1 MSILDSKIPEG
12 PLADKWTKHKNTIN
26 LVNPANKRNIDVIVV
41 GTGLAGGSAAAT
53 LAELGYNV
61 KTFCYSDSPRRAH
74 SIAAQG
80 GINAAKNYQGDGDSD
95 YRLFYDTVK
104 GGDYRSREANV
115 YRLAEVSANIIDQ
128 CVAQG
133 VPFAREYGGLL
144 DNRSFGGVLV
154 SRTFYAKGQTGQQL
168 LLGAYSAMNR
178 QINRG
183 KIQAFNRHEMLDLV
197 KIDGKARG
205 IIARNLVTGE
215 IERHSAHAVVLASGG
230 YGNVFFLST
239 NAMGSNVMAAWRA
252 HRRGAFFANPCYTQI
267 HPTCIPVSGDHQ
279 SKLTLMSESLRN
291 DGRIWVPK
299 RIEDSEAIRAGK
311 LKPTQLAEE
320 ERDYYLERRYPAFGN
335 LVPRDVASRAAK
347 ERCDA
352 GFGVNKTGEA
362 VYLDFASAIQ
372 RYGKE
377 KALTSGMHNPTA
389 DQIRELGEKVI
400 EDKYGNLF
408 QMYEKIVDENPYKT
422 PMMIYP
428 AVHYTMG
435 GLWVD
440 YNLQTTVPG
449 CYAAGEANFSDH
461 GANRLGASALMQG
474 LADGYFVLPYT
485 IGDYLSKDIR
495 TGKIPTDTPEF
506 DQAEKEVKDRIDKLM
521 SGTGEH
527 SVDYYHKKLGKIMW
541 NKCGM
546 SRNEKH
552 LKEAIV
558 EIAELREDFWKNVKV
573 PGTTDS
579 MNPELE
585 KAGRVADFL
594 ELGELF
600 AKDALNRNESC
611 GGHFREESVEQ
622 EGEQK
627 GEALRD
633 DKNFKYVSA
642 WEYKGEP
649 KDAQLHKEDLVFEN
663 IELKTRSY
671 K

>member
-1 MSILDSKIPEG
+1 MSVLESKIPEG
-12 PLADKWTKHKNTIN
+12 PIDKKWTKHKNEIN
-26 LVNPANKRNIDVIVV
+26 LVNPANKRNIDIIVV
-41 GTGLAGGSAAAT
+41 GTGLAGGSAAASF
-53 LAELGYNV
+53 AELGYNV
-61 KTFCYSDSPRRAH
+61 KTFCYQDSPRRAH

-80 GINAAKNYQGDGDSD
+80 GINASKNYQGDGDSD

-115 YRLAEVSANIIDQ
+115 YRLAEVSGNIIDQ

-183 KIQAFNRHEMLDLV
+183 KIQTFNRHEMMDLV
-197 KIDGKARG
+197 LVDGKARG
-205 IIARNLVTGE
+205 IIARDLVTGN
-215 IERHSAHAVVLASGG
+215 IERHSAHAVVVASGG
-230 YGNVFFLST
+230 YGNVFYLST
-239 NAMGSNVMAAWRA
+239 NAMGCNVMAAWRS
-252 HRRGAFFANPCYTQI
+252 HKKGAFFANPCFTQI
-267 HPTCIPVSGDHQ
+267 HPTCIPVAGELQ

-299 RIEDSEAIRAGK
+299 NKKDAEAVQKGE
-311 LKPTQLAEE
+311 LKPTEIEE
-320 ERDYYLERRYPAFGN
+320 DDRDYYLERRYPAFGN

-352 GFGVNKTGEA
+352 GYGVNKTGQA
-362 VYLDFASAIQ
+362 VYLDFKSAIE

-377 KALTSGMHNPTA
+377 KAFSSGMKDPSKEE
-389 DQIRELGEKVI
+389 IIKLGEEVV
-400 EDKYGNLF
+400 ESKYGNLF
-408 QMYEKIVDENPYKT
+408 EMYEKITDQNPYKT
-422 PMMIYP
+422 PMMIFP

-440 YNLQTTVPG
+440 YNLMTTIPG

-485 IGDYLSKDIR
+485 IGDYLADDIK
-495 TGKIPTDTPEF
+495 TGKISTETEEF
-506 DQAEKEVKDRIDKLM
+506 EAAENEVKERIQKLFDA
-521 SGTGEH
+521 SGKNP
-527 SVDYYHKKLGKIMW
+527 VDYYHKKLGKIMW
-541 NKCGM
+541 DKCGM
-546 SRNEKH
+546 SRNEKD
-552 LKEAIV
+552 LKEAMD
-558 EIAELREDFWKNVKV
+558 EIKELREDFWANVQV
-573 PGTTDS
+573 PGKAEAK
-579 MNPELE
+579 NHELE

-600 AKDALNRNESC
+600 AKDALERNESC
-611 GGHFREESVEQ
+611 GGHFREEYQTED
-622 EGEQK
+622 

-633 DKNFKYVSA
+633 DENFKFVSA
-642 WEYKGEP
+642 WEYVGNPREAK
-649 KDAQLHKEDLVFEN
+649 LHKEQLEFEN

>member
-1 MSILDSKIPEG
+1 MAQLNSKIPKGSISE
-12 PLADKWTKHKNTIN
+12 KWTNHKNNIR
-26 LVNPANKRNIDVIVV
+26 LVSPANKRQNDVIVV

-61 KTFCYSDSPRRAH
+61 KAFCFQDSPRRAH

-80 GINAAKNYQGDGDSD
+80 GINAAKNYQGDGDSV

-133 VPFAREYGGLL
+133 VPFARDYGGLL

-178 QINRG
+178 QIARG
-183 KIQAFNRHEMLDLV
+183 KIKMFNRHEMMDIV
-197 KIDGKARG
+197 KVNGKARG
-205 IIARNLVTGE
+205 IITRNLINGK
-215 IERHSAHAVVLASGG
+215 IERHSAHAVVIASGG
-230 YGNVFFLST
+230 YGNLFYLST
-239 NAMGSNVMAAWRA
+239 NAMGSNVSASWKI
-252 HRRGAFFANPCYTQI
+252 HKKGAFFANPCFTQI

-299 RIEDSEAIRAGK
+299 SKKDAKDIREGR
-311 LKPTQLAEE
+311 LKPTDLSEDK
-320 ERDYYLERRYPAFGN
+320 RDYYLERRYPAFGN

-352 GFGVNKTGEA
+352 GYGVNKTGEA
-362 VYLDFASAIQ
+362 VYLDFASAII

-377 KALTSGMHNPTA
+377 KAHLKGLDENNLN
-389 DQIRELGEKVI
+389 IVKELGKEVI
-400 EDKYGNLF
+400 KSKYGNLF
-408 QMYEKIVDENPYKT
+408 QMYEKIVDQNPYET

-435 GLWVD
+435 GVWVD
-440 YNLQTTVPG
+440 YNLMTTIPG
-449 CYAAGEANFSDH
+449 CFAIGEANFSDH

-485 IGDYLSKDIR
+485 IGDYLADDIR
-495 TGKIPTDTPEF
+495 TGPISTKSQEF
-506 DQAEKEVKDRIDKLM
+506 DEAEQIVKEKIKVLISNKGSK
-521 SGTGEH
+521 
-527 SVDYYHKKLGKIMW
+527 SVDYFHKKLGKIIW

-546 SRNEKH
+546 SRNEKG
-552 LKEAIV
+552 LKDAIK
-558 EIAELREDFWKNVKV
+558 EIQSLRKDFYKNISV
-573 PGTTDS
+573 PGTADS
-579 MNPELE
+579 FNEPLA
-585 KAGRVADFL
+585 KATRVADFL

-600 AKDALNRNESC
+600 AKDALERTESC
-611 GGHFREESVEQ
+611 GGHFREESQSKE
-622 EGEQK
+622 

-633 DKNFKYVSA
+633 DKNFTFVSA
-642 WEYKGEP
+642 WENNGEP
-649 KDAQLHKEDLVFEN
+649 SNSILHKEILSYEN

>member
-1 MSILDSKIPEG
+1 MSKLDSKIPEG
-12 PLADKWTKHKNTIN
+12 PLADKWTNHKNDIN
-26 LVNPANKRNIDVIVV
+26 LVNPANKRLIDVIIV

-61 KTFCYSDSPRRAH
+61 KAFCFQDSPRRAH

-80 GINAAKNYQGDGDSD
+80 GINAAKNYQGDGDST

-115 YRLAEVSANIIDQ
+115 YRLAEVSTNIIDQ

-168 LLGAYSAMNR
+168 LLGAYAAMNR
-178 QINRG
+178 QIGRG
-183 KIQAFNRHEMLDLV
+183 KIKMYTRHEMLDV
-197 KIDGKARG
+197 VIVDGKARG

-215 IERHSAHAVVLASGG
+215 IERHSAHAVVLGTGG
-230 YGNVFFLST
+230 YGNAFYLST
-239 NAMGSNVMAAWRA
+239 YAMGSNVTAAWKA
-252 HRRGAFFANPCYTQI
+252 HKRGAFFANPCYTQI

-299 RIEDSEAIRAGK
+299 HKKDVEAIRNGS
-311 LKPTQLAEE
+311 LKPTDLAEE
-320 ERDYYLERRYPAFGN
+320 DRDYYLERRYPAFGN

-352 GFGVNKTGEA
+352 GYGVNQTGEA
-362 VYLDFASAIQ
+362 VYLDFASAIE

-377 KALTSGMHNPTA
+377 QAFVKGLNVEDKTVVTK
-389 DQIRELGEKVI
+389 LGKEVV
-400 EDKYGNLF
+400 ENKYGNLF
-408 QMYEKIVDENPYKT
+408 QMYEKIVDQNPYET

-440 YNLQTTVPG
+440 YNLMTNVPG
-449 CYAAGEANFSDH
+449 LYAIGEANFSDH

-485 IGDYLSKDIR
+485 IGDYLADDIR
-495 TGKIPTDTPEF
+495 TGTIPTDSKEF
-506 DQAEKEVKDRIDKLM
+506 DDAEQKVKGDIDKLINNQ
-521 SGTGEH
+521 GTK
-527 SVDYYHKKLGKIMW
+527 SVDHFHKRLGKIMW

-546 SRNEKH
+546 ARNEKD
-552 LKEAIV
+552 LKEAIQ
-558 EIAELREDFWKNVKV
+558 EIAELRVEFYKDVFV
-573 PGTTDS
+573 PGTE
-579 MNPELE
+579 NEYNEELA

-600 AKDALNRNESC
+600 AKDALEREESA
-611 GGHFREESVEQ
+611 GGHFRDEYQTET
-622 EGEQK
+622 
-627 GEALRD
+627 GEAMRR
-633 DKNFKYVSA
+633 KEFQYVSA
-642 WEYKGEP
+642 WEYKGQPSE
-649 KDAQLHKEDLVFEN
+649 AVHHKETLEYEN
-663 IELKTRSY
+663 IEVKERSY

>member
-1 MSILDSKIPEG
+1 MGKLNSGVPEG
-12 PLADKWTKHKNTIN
+12 ELKNKWVNHKDNID
-26 LVNPANKRNIDVIVV
+26 LVNPANKRNIDIIVV
-41 GTGLAGGSAAAT
+41 GTGLAGGSASAT

-61 KTFCYSDSPRRAH
+61 KTFCYQDSPRRAH

-80 GINAAKNYQGDGDSD
+80 GINAAKNYQGDGDST
-95 YRLFYDTVK
+95 YRLFYDTIK

-115 YRLAEVSANIIDQ
+115 YRLAEVSTNIIDQ

-133 VPFAREYGGLL
+133 VPFARDYGGLL

-178 QINRG
+178 QIARG
-183 KIQAFNRHEMLDLV
+183 KIKMYNRHEMLDV
-197 KIDGKARG
+197 VIVDGKARG
-205 IIARNLVTGE
+205 IIARNLTTGE

-230 YGNVFFLST
+230 YGNVYFLST
-239 NAMGSNVMAAWRA
+239 NAMGSNVTAAWKA
-252 HRRGAFFANPCYTQI
+252 HKKGAYFANPCYTQI
-267 HPTCIPVSGDHQ
+267 HPTCIPRSGDYQ

-299 RIEDSEAIRAGK
+299 KKEDVEALRNGS
-311 LKPTQLAEE
+311 LKAINIKEDD
-320 ERDYYLERRYPAFGN
+320 RDYYLERRYPAFGN

-352 GFGVNKTGEA
+352 GFGVNQTGEA
-362 VYLDFASAIQ
+362 VFLDFSSAIM

-377 KALTSGMHNPTA
+377 QALLKGLDENDASLVKK
-389 DQIRELGEKVI
+389 LGQDIVKS
-400 EDKYGNLF
+400 KYGNLF
-408 QMYEKIVDENPYKT
+408 QMYEKIVDENPYET

-435 GLWVD
+435 GIWVD
-440 YNLQTTVPG
+440 YNLMTSVPG
-449 CYAAGEANFSDH
+449 LYAIGEANFSDH

-485 IGDYLSKDIR
+485 IGDYLSDDIR
-495 TGKIPTDTPEF
+495 TGPISTATKEF
-506 DQAEKEVKDRIDKLM
+506 DEAEQQVKEQLSNLVNNKGK
-521 SGTGEH
+521 H

-541 NKCGM
+541 DECGM
-546 SRNEKH
+546 ARTEEG
-552 LKEAIV
+552 LKKAIQD
-558 EIAELREDFWKNVKV
+558 IKSLRDDFWKNVNV
-573 PGTTDS
+573 PGGINE
-579 MNPELE
+579 MNKELE

-600 AKDALNRNESC
+600 AKDALERNESC
-611 GGHFREESVEQ
+611 GGHFREEYATP
-622 EGEQK
+622 EGEAK
-627 GEALRD
+627 RN
-633 DKNFKYVSA
+633 DKDYTYVAA
-642 WEYKGEP
+642 WEYNGEP
-649 KDAQLHKEDLVFEN
+649 ADAVLHKEELDFEN
-663 IELKTRSY
+663 IEVKERSY

>member
-1 MSILDSKIPEG
+1 MGVLDSKVPQG
-12 PLADKWTKHKNTIN
+12 PLADKWVNYKNDIN

-61 KTFCYSDSPRRAH
+61 KTFCYQDSPRRAH

-104 GGDYRSREANV
+104 GGDYRAREANV
-115 YRLAEVSANIIDQ
+115 YRLAEVSGNIIDQ

-168 LLGAYSAMNR
+168 LLGCYSAMNR

-183 KIQAFNRHEMLDLV
+183 KIKSYTRHEMLDVVLV
-197 KIDGKARG
+197 GGKARG

-215 IERHSAHAVVLASGG
+215 IERHSAHAVVIASGG

-239 NAMGSNVMAAWRA
+239 NAMGSNVTAAWKV
-252 HRRGAFFANPCYTQI
+252 HKKGAYFANPCFTQI

-291 DGRIWVPK
+291 DGRIWVPRK
-299 RIEDSEAIRAGK
+299 LEDAKAIREGR

-320 ERDYYLERRYPAFGN
+320 DRDYYLERRYPAFGN

-362 VYLDFASAIQ
+362 VYLDFSAAFM
-372 RYGKE
+372 RYGREAVATQKIE
-377 KALTSGMHNPTA
+377 NASEE
-389 DQIRELGEKVI
+389 QIRELGKAVVEA
-400 EDKYGNLF
+400 KYGNLF
-408 QMYEKIVDENPYKT
+408 QMYEKIVDENPYET
-422 PMMIYP
+422 PMKIYP

-449 CYAAGEANFSDH
+449 LYAAGEANFSDH

-485 IGDYLSKDIR
+485 MGDYLADDIR
-495 TGKIPTDTPEF
+495 TGKIPTDSPEF
-506 DQAEKEVKDRIDKLM
+506 DEAERNIREQLERFLNTK
-521 SGTGEH
+521 GTK
-527 SVDYYHKKLGKIMW
+527 SVDYFHKRLGKIMW
-541 NKCGM
+541 DKVGM
-546 SRNEKH
+546 SRNATG
-552 LKEAIV
+552 LKEAIS
-558 EIAELREDFWKNVKV
+558 EIKQLREEFWRDVRV
-573 PGTTDS
+573 PGILEG

-600 AKDALNRNESC
+600 AKDALHREESC
-611 GGHFREESVEQ
+611 GGHFREEFQTE
-622 EGEQK
+622 E

-633 DKNFKYVSA
+633 DENFMYVAA
-642 WEYKGEP
+642 WEYTGEP
-649 KDAQLHKEDLVFEN
+649 ADAILHKEDLVYEN
-663 IELKTRSY
+663 IEVKTRSY

>member
-1 MSILDSKIPEG
+1 MSLEAKLPKG
-12 PLADKWTKHKNTIN
+12 PLADKWTKHKNDID

-61 KTFCYSDSPRRAH
+61 KTFCYQDSPRRAH

-80 GINAAKNYQGDGDSD
+80 GINAAKNYQGDGDST
-95 YRLFYDTVK
+95 YRLFYDTIK
-104 GGDYRSREANV
+104 GGDYRSREENV

-133 VPFAREYGGLL
+133 VPFARDYGGLL

-183 KIQAFNRHEMLDLV
+183 KIKSFNRHEMLDLV
-197 KIDGKARG
+197 VVNGKARG
-205 IIARNLVTGE
+205 IIARDLVTGK
-215 IERHSAHAVVLASGG
+215 IERHSAHAVVVASGG

-239 NAMGSNVMAAWRA
+239 NAMGSNVTAAWKI
-252 HRRGAFFANPCYTQI
+252 HKRGAHFANPCYTQI

-299 RIEDSEAIRAGK
+299 KMEDAVAIREGR
-311 LKPTQLAEE
+311 LKPTELAEE
-320 ERDYYLERRYPAFGN
+320 DRDYYLERRYPSFGN

-352 GFGVNKTGEA
+352 GFGVNKTGQA
-362 VYLDFASAIQ
+362 VYLDFAAAIM
-372 RYGKE
+372 RYGREQAAIHHISNPSDE
-377 KALTSGMHNPTA
+377 KV
-389 DQIRELGEKVI
+389 RELGEEVI
-400 EDKYGNLF
+400 ETKYGNLF
-408 QMYEKIVDENPYKT
+408 QMYEKIVDQNPYKT

-435 GLWVD
+435 GIWVD
-440 YNLQTTVPG
+440 YNLQTSIPG

-485 IGDYLSKDIR
+485 IGDYLADDIR
-495 TGKIPTDTPEF
+495 TGPISTDSPEF
-506 DQAEKEVKDRIDKLM
+506 DEAEKNIQGIIDKLM
-521 SGTGEH
+521 NNNGSK
-527 SVDYYHKKLGKIMW
+527 SVDHFHKRLGLIMW

-546 SRNEKH
+546 SRNATDLENAI
-552 LKEAIV
+552 KEIK
-558 EIAELREDFWKNVKV
+558 ELREEFWSDVRV
-573 PGTTDS
+573 PGEANS

-585 KAGRVADFL
+585 KAMRVADFL

-600 AKDALNRNESC
+600 AKDALHRNESC
-611 GGHFREESVEQ
+611 GGHFREEYQTE
-622 EGEQK
+622 E

-633 DKNFKYVSA
+633 DENYMYVAA

-649 KDAQLHKEDLVFEN
+649 SDAVLHKESLRYDN
-663 IELKTRSY
+663 IEVKTRSY